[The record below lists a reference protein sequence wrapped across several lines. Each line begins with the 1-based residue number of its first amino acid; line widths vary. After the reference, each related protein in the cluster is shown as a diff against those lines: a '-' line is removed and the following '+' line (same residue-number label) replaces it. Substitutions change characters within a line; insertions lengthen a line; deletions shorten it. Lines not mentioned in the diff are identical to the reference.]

1 MEPLYAEL
9 HKYVGRK
16 LKERFGSKLD
26 ISDGL
31 IPANVLGNMWAQ
43 EWNNIAE
50 LVRPFPQA
58 SKVDVDAA
66 LKQQKY
72 SVLDMFKTSDEFY
85 KSMGLIP
92 MEVCYNTSA
101 GAMIEKPTDGR
112 EVLCHAS
119 AWDFCDGHNYRI
131 KMCTNINFEDFIV
144 IHHETGHIQSFMQ
157 YVKQLVT
164 FRDGANPGFHEAI
177 GDTIALSVS
186 TPKHLQKINL
196 VKNYTDS
203 TEAAINA
210 LMDTALQKVAFLP
223 FGLLIDKWR
232 WDVFSG
238 RVTQDQWNSHWWEY
252 RKKYQKVKPPVERS
266 ENDFDPGAKF
276 HVAGDSQYIA

>member
-16 LKERFGSKLD
+16 LKERFGSKLE

-72 SVLDMFKTSDEFY
+72 SVLDMFKIYDEFY

-92 MEVCYNTSA
+92 MGVCYNTSA
-101 GAMIEKPTDGR
+101 GAMIEKLTDGR
-112 EVLCHAS
+112 EYCVTLSLGTS
-119 AWDFCDGHNYRI
+119 A
-131 KMCTNINFEDFIV
+131 T
-144 IHHETGHIQSFMQ
+144 
-157 YVKQLVT
+157 VT
-164 FRDGANPGFHEAI
+164 IIESKCVRTSISRTLFSSTMRQ
-177 GDTIALSVS
+177 DTSSPSCS
-186 TPKHLQKINL
+186 T
-196 VKNYTDS
+196 S
-203 TEAAINA
+203 SS
-210 LMDTALQKVAFLP
+210 
-223 FGLLIDKWR
+223 W
-232 WDVFSG
+232 
-238 RVTQDQWNSHWWEY
+238 
-252 RKKYQKVKPPVERS
+252 
-266 ENDFDPGAKF
+266 
-276 HVAGDSQYIA
+276 